1 MLSPFG
7 EAYISHQPIPDSIGS
22 AFLWRIS
29 MKFKKKI
36 KVAAYL
42 VAIAF
47 CLSAKSALADDTFNI
62 TYLAPG
68 VQTPVAITPF
78 YTTFNN
84 TTSTGGS
91 LVTHYQGS
99 PITGTY
105 SGTFSV
111 VAADQYGGAG
121 GTGKYLTTPNTGTD
135 TLTLSQGVNYFG
147 LWFSALDAGNQM
159 TFYSNGVEVLTYT
172 PADFI
177 AAVGACDGS
186 NLYCGNPNT
195 GLDSGEQFAY
205 LNFYDLTGTFDRI
218 DFTQIT
224 GGGFESDNHSAANV
238 VGGVFVG
245 TSLTPTPEP
254 SSLVFLGTGL
264 LGVFGAARRRFKI

>member
-1 MLSPFG
+1 MKVTDFS
-7 EAYISHQPIPDSIGS
+7 SI
-22 AFLWRIS
+22 
-29 MKFKKKI
+29 I
-36 KVAAYL
+36 KVAAFCA
-42 VAIAF
+42 AIVVGV
-47 CLSAKSALADDTFNI
+47 SAKSAFADDTFNI
-62 TYLAPG
+62 TYLGAG

-105 SGTFSV
+105 SGDFAV
-111 VAADQYGGAG
+111 VNADQYGGAG
-121 GTGKYLTTPNTGTD
+121 GSGKYLTTPNAGTD
-135 TLTLSQGVNYFG
+135 TLTLSSGVNYFG
-147 LWFSALDAGNQM
+147 LWFSALDAGNQLQ
-159 TFYSNGVEVLTYT
+159 FYDKGQLVLTYN
-172 PADFI
+172 PSDFI
-177 AAVGACDGS
+177 AAVGACDGT

-195 GLDSGEQFAY
+195 GQDGGEQFAY
-205 LNFYDLTGTFDRI
+205 LNFYDLTGTFDQI
-218 DFTQIT
+218 NFTQIG

-254 SSLVFLGTGL
+254 SSLALLGTGI
-264 LGVFGAARRRFKI
+264 LGVFGAVRRRFKA